1 MLYFIVV
8 MYCFLLYVYLY
19 NWAAYLGQ
27 DTPGKEIFNL
37 SEVLSW
43 LNKGHKFFFFKVCST
58 SKSGN
63 YALSSIVSVKCE
75 NSWMYQFQVILD
87 QMNHVIIQAGPT
99 FKHS

>member
-43 LNKGHKFFFFKVCST
+43 LNKG
-58 SKSGN
+58 
-63 YALSSIVSVKCE
+63 I
-75 NSWMYQFQVILD
+75 NSF
-87 QMNHVIIQAGPT
+87 
-99 FKHS
+99 

>member
-19 NWAAYLGQ
+19 NWAAYLGL

-43 LNKGHKFFFFKVCST
+43 LNKGIYT
-58 SKSGN
+58 LA
-63 YALSSIVSVKCE
+63 ALYE
-75 NSWMYQFQVILD
+75 
-87 QMNHVIIQAGPT
+87 T
-99 FKHS
+99 FGLK

>member
-43 LNKGHKFFFFKVCST
+43 LNKGIYIYIYP
-58 SKSGN
+58 G
-63 YALSSIVSVKCE
+63 L
-75 NSWMYQFQVILD
+75 QFTVEQWKRVI
-87 QMNHVIIQAGPT
+87 
-99 FKHS
+99 